1 MWKNFFYFTKREKS
15 GLIFLTIL
23 ITGIFAGKFFLGKPE
38 NQLPE
43 ELRIE
48 TENTV
53 GNSTAETISEQEK
66 QSSYNKPYN
75 NSNNKADNSSYNNP
89 NKNTRNNLSNRNNS
103 SNRKSSGNP
112 SNQSNK
118 QDEKRTYF
126 NNQQNNSY
134 KTNDSIRN
142 VAKIDKLEP
151 GSKIDLN
158 TADTALMMRVP
169 GIGQTY
175 AVRIL
180 KYRKILGGYYSVEQL
195 KEVYNMYEELY
206 EKIIPYFNIS
216 QQNITLIYINKASLD
231 QLRAHP
237 YIDFYQAKAIIELR
251 KKNGNLSSIEALSML
266 EEFPPETIEKL
277 KHYLSFE

>member
-1 MWKNFFYFTKREKS
+1 MWENFFYFTKREKS
-15 GLIFLTIL
+15 GLIFLIIL
-23 ITGIFAGKFFLGKPE
+23 IAGIFAGKFFLGKPE

-48 TENTV
+48 TENTI
-53 GNSTAETISEQEK
+53 GNSTAATSEQER
-66 QSSYNKPYN
+66 QSSYDKPDNNSYN
-75 NSNNKADNSSYNNP
+75 NPYNNP
-89 NKNTRNNLSNRNNS
+89 NKNTRNNLNNRSSS
-103 SNRKSSGNP
+103 SNRKNPGNP
-112 SNQSNK
+112 SSQSNQSNK

-142 VAKIDKLEP
+142 TAKIDKLDP

-158 TADTALMMRVP
+158 TADTTLMMRVP

-216 QQNITLIYINKASLD
+216 QQNRTLIYINKTSLD

-237 YIDFYQAKAIIELR
+237 YIDFYQAKAIVELR
-251 KKNGNLSSIEALSML
+251 KKNGNISTIEALTML
-266 EEFPPETIEKL
+266 EEFPPEAIEKIR
-277 KHYLSFE
+277 HYLSFE

>member
-15 GLIFLTIL
+15 GLIFLIIL
-23 ITGIFAGKFFLGKPE
+23 IAGIFAGKFFLGKSE

-43 ELRIE
+43 ELRVE
-48 TENTV
+48 LKNPVE
-53 GNSTAETISEQEK
+53 NSTAETISEQEK
-66 QSSYNKPYN
+66 QSSYS
-75 NSNNKADNSSYNNP
+75 NSNKSLISQ
-89 NKNTRNNLSNRNNS
+89 SNNS
-103 SNRKSSGNP
+103 SNR
-112 SNQSNK
+112 SNLNSLSK

-134 KTNDSIRN
+134 KTNDSIQN
-142 VAKIDKLEP
+142 ATKISKLEP
-151 GSKIDLN
+151 GNKIDLN
-158 TADTALMMRVP
+158 TADTALIMRVP

-206 EKIIPYFNIS
+206 EKIIPYFDIS
-216 QQNITLIYINKASLD
+216 QQNITLIYINKTSLD
-231 QLRAHP
+231 QLRRHP

-251 KKNGNLSSIEALSML
+251 KKNGNVSDIEALAML
-266 EEFPPETIEKL
+266 EEFPPEAIEKVR
-277 KHYLSFE
+277 HYLSFE